1 MPQTQTDG
9 IDKPPKKAAI
19 VCFGIGLLLAA
30 GLSAC
35 GSESSSE
42 QGSLGAVVGIVEENT
57 GIENSSYA
65 QCLLDGLSD
74 AGLDETGALE
84 AIENLYS
91 ADAGQSSVAE
101 PAELTLIGCLNE
113 IPSDLRAAL
122 IPPDAELMTEASS
135 YGELDELL
143 DACEGGSDDACFE
156 LYWAAPNGSEY
167 EEIAY
172 SCAGRCELEVYAGAE
187 FGSNPYWDGLVG
199 TCEEGFDSSCAELYW
214 YSDVASEYEA
224 FGDVC
229 GGRCEDAPFS
239 VATGYGDQPYLDRLW
254 DFCADGDDR
263 SCGLLFWF
271 SEDGGEYGS
280 FADVCGGRCE
290 GGPFST
296 AMSYGDN
303 PFLDELWEQCESGQS
318 GSCVDLTW
326 FAEGSTDYY
335 EFGWQSP

>member
-239 VATGYGDQPYLDRLW
+239 VATDTETSRTWTGYGISALRGTTAVVDYFLVL
-254 DFCADGDDR
+254 
-263 SCGLLFWF
+263 
-271 SEDGGEYGS
+271 
-280 FADVCGGRCE
+280 GGRWRVRVVCRCLWRR
-290 GGPFST
+290 
-296 AMSYGDN
+296 ARVAL
-303 PFLDELWEQCESGQS
+303 LDGYELWRQPVLGRAV
-318 GSCVDLTW
+318 GTMRVGTV
-326 FAEGSTDYY
+326 
-335 EFGWQSP
+335 WQLR